1 MFRSNQGSVIP
12 SNLKVGRPGKG
23 WTAQTRTNRA
33 SVQPP
38 NLVQPLPPRTHR
50 RRRAG
55 AHMHARPRV
64 CGYAHR
70 LDKVRRLDGFRQGA
84 AFRRPTSRPTSV
96 NGAEVGR

>member
-23 WTAQTRTNRA
+23 WTAQTRTNSP

-38 NLVQPLPPRTHR
+38 NLVQPFPPRTHR

-55 AHMHARPRV
+55 AHMHARSRV
-64 CGYAHR
+64 CGYAYR

-84 AFRRPTSRPTSV
+84 ASSRPTLRLTPA
-96 NGAEVGR
+96 NTQEVGR